1 MDAGGVMAR
10 KPWIVSADYQGE
22 CRRMVNGSQ
31 KLVWTLAMS
40 SCGIVFVGLMTWMT
54 SLTGK
59 VDVHAQTI
67 AALASN
73 VESTERRFIGLDV
86 RLVRIE
92 DKVDRLLERRPM
104 NAK

>member
-1 MDAGGVMAR
+1 MA
-10 KPWIVSADYQGE
+10 KPWVVSAAYQGE
-22 CRRMVNGSQ
+22 CRRTNGSN

-40 SCGIVFVGLMTWMT
+40 ASGVVFVGFMAWMT

-59 VDVHAQTI
+59 VDVHASTL
-67 AALASN
+67 AALAEGQN
-73 VESTERRFIGLDV
+73 ATERRFAGLDA

-92 DKVDRLLERRPM
+92 DKLDRVLERRPM

>member
-1 MDAGGVMAR
+1 MASGGVMGR
-10 KPWIVSADYQGE
+10 KPWVVSETYQGE
-22 CRRMVNGSQ
+22 CRRMANGSQ
-31 KLVWTLAMS
+31 KLVWTLAVS
-40 SCGIVFVGLMTWMT
+40 SCGVVFAGLMAWMT

-59 VDVHAQTI
+59 VDVHASTI
-67 AALASN
+67 AALASTM
-73 VESTERRFIGLDV
+73 ESTERRFTGVDV